1 MKKKSSTRAF
11 ANSPAAEADRVGQM
25 SAGTIR
31 VLLVDDETQ
40 FAAILAK
47 RLRRKGFVVTMAG
60 SGPEGLGQLETDP
73 VDVVVLD
80 VNMPGMDG
88 IQVLR
93 EIRMRHPLVQ
103 ILMLTGHA
111 DMESAI
117 SGMAMG
123 AYDYLM
129 KPADLEDLVRKL
141 RDAGD
146 RSRQLDEESGLD
158 VPPA

>member
-1 MKKKSSTRAF
+1 
-11 ANSPAAEADRVGQM
+11 M